1 MCAARKSPKKPSCRA
16 SAGASRATAR
26 PVLLVTGLSG
36 AGLST
41 ALKALED
48 LGYQAVD
55 NLPLSLVPDLVRA
68 KKGAARALAIG
79 IDSRTWD
86 FSAPAVGAL
95 MRTLKTNPKISPA
108 LVFIDCQ
115 DAELQRRFTE
125 TRRVHP
131 LAADRPVAD
140 GVARDRARL
149 EGLRAAADLVIDTT
163 DMSARDFRRLVAGH
177 YALGNAADLMVF
189 VTSFGFKHG
198 LPRDADIVFDVRF
211 LDNPY
216 WKPVLRRLS
225 GRDAAVADHIRAD
238 RSFGVFFSNLTALL
252 AGVLPR
258 YQGDGRH
265 YLTIAIGCT
274 GGRHRSVF
282 TAEELAQ
289 WIGAAGY
296 KVAIGH
302 RDIDKGHGDALPA
315 EHSRKAHL

>member
-1 MCAARKSPKKPSCRA
+1 MCAVRKSPSKTPRRKTA
-16 SAGASRATAR
+16 AAAR

-41 ALKALED
+41 ALKTLED

-55 NLPLSLVPDLVRA
+55 NLPLSLVPDLVRE
-68 KKGAARALAIG
+68 KKGASRPLAIG

-86 FSAPAVGAL
+86 FSARAV
-95 MRTLKTNPKISPA
+95 MA
-108 LVFIDCQ
+108 LVRSLRSNKNIALSLLFIDCQ

-131 LAADRPVAD
+131 LAVDRPVAD

-149 EGLRAAADLVIDTT
+149 GGLLDAADLVIDTT
-163 DMSARDFRRLVAGH
+163 DLTARDFRRMVAGH
-177 YALGNAADLMVF
+177 YALVRDHGLLVF

-198 LPRDADIVFDVRF
+198 LPRNADLVFDVRF

-216 WKPVLRRLS
+216 WQAQLRKFS
-225 GRDAAVADHIRAD
+225 GQDKAIADYIRRDTGYGD
-238 RSFGVFFSNLTALL
+238 FFANLTTLL
-252 AGVLPR
+252 AGMLPR
-258 YQGDGRH
+258 YQAEGRH

-282 TAEELAQ
+282 TAEELFK
-289 WIGAAGY
+289 WIDAAGY
-296 KVAIGH
+296 SVAVSH
-302 RDIDKGHGDALPA
+302 RDIDKGHSETAVTGKDKQ
-315 EHSRKAHL
+315 RKAAS